1 MSLIKKYLFA
11 LIVSVAPVANALEFT
26 VHHAPGGPSDRVT
39 RLITKYLP
47 GEYTV
52 VNRPGAGGRSAVK
65 HLIKNNTLM
74 LATTTQIFVTN
85 TLSEL
90 DSGYDADR
98 DLAIIGTAAAMPNV
112 LACKSS
118 LAIKTIKDLNGKSF
132 NFGVAGYGS
141 SEHIATE
148 ILFTKLG
155 GTHLSVPYAQGG
167 AQSVTDL
174 LAGNLDCM
182 FANYPT
188 IKPFMDDRRLT
199 LLLTSHDLGLNLP
212 TWRETYAESFPFA
225 SYLSIVVSKYMEQN
239 LRQRIETDIAL
250 VFNNAEFKSE
260 LRSLGLFVVAST
272 DKTHISQVERANTS
286 LVKFLTTSKIKL
298 Q

>member
-1 MSLIKKYLFA
+1 MNSIKKYLFVLTICA
-11 LIVSVAPVANALEFT
+11 STMANALEFT

-47 GEYTV
+47 SDYTV
-52 VNRPGAGGRSAVK
+52 VNRPGAGGRTAVK
-65 HLIKNNTLM
+65 HLIKNNTVM

-85 TLSEL
+85 ALAEL
-90 DSGYDADR
+90 DAGYDTDR
-98 DLAIIGTAAAMPNV
+98 DLAIVGTAAAMPNV

-118 LAIKTIKDLNGKSF
+118 LAVKTVKDLTGKSF

-148 ILFTKLG
+148 VLFTKLS
-155 GTHLSVPYAQGG
+155 GTHQSVPYAQGG

-188 IKPFMDDRRLT
+188 IKPFIDDRRLT
-199 LLLTSHDLGLNLP
+199 VLLTSHELGLNVP

-225 SYLSIVVSKYMEQN
+225 SYLSVVVSKSMEHN
-239 LRQRIETDIAL
+239 LRQRIDLDIAL

-272 DKTHISQVERANTS
+272 DKSQTLQVERANAS
-286 LVKFLTTSKIKL
+286 LIKFLTTNKIKL